1 MSHMQIF
8 GKQAHIVILLF
19 VVMIISCHVS
29 AQTYPPSSV
38 IIMPHS
44 NAYFKAGTDV
54 VIKVYATD
62 IGKSAN
68 NGMVSKVEFFNGTTK
83 IGESTTQTNNIYTF
97 TWQCVPAGTYTIK
110 ATATNNKGVAFTSV
124 GVIITVGTADVT
136 PRGMSAN
143 KGKYL
148 ANIIANSANINYNTY
163 WNGVTAENSCKWGS
177 VEGTRNIMN
186 WNGADV
192 SYNYAKN
199 NNMMFRYHA
208 ALWAAQYPS
217 WLLGLSTADAR
228 AEVVEYMKAIAA
240 RYPLIDQIDV
250 LNEQLGN
257 HQADNQKF
265 RDLFSGITNCPA
277 DNFSW
282 QIWLFEQA
290 RAIFPNTKLVL
301 NDYGLE
307 NDQNAI
313 NMQLN
318 LLKALRDRGLVDG
331 FGTQAHCFNIDGLT
345 ATALKSSLDKM
356 AGAGIPIYVTEL
368 DLNGGS
374 ESNTNDAVQLTS
386 YQNHFPVYWDHPAV
400 AGISLWGYVTGAT
413 WIGGT
418 GLISNTGVEKSAMTW
433 LKQYVAGKTNVGY
446 PFASIPGTCDGAP
459 VISIT
464 LPTANQTY
472 TAPATVSI
480 AATATAGTGKTISKV
495 EFYNGTTKLGEDAT
509 SPYTYSWT
517 NVAAGTYS
525 ITAVATDNTGAKT
538 TSAAV
543 SIKVNVAKG
552 PYGGTAP
559 NIPGKIEFENF
570 DVGGNGVGYLDNT
583 PGTSVPSPPAFRTDE
598 DVDIETCTDA
608 GGGYNIGYATAGE
621 WLEYS
626 VNVVT
631 AGTYTLT
638 LRVACQGDGR
648 TLSVAA
654 NGVTIANNVA
664 IPNTGGWQTWQDV
677 VIPNITL
684 TAGAQVIR
692 VTIGATDYINLNYM
706 TFAAATTPA
715 PTVTTPV
722 TYCQGATATALTAT
736 GTALKWYTV
745 ATGGTASTT
754 APTPSTATAGSTT
767 YYVSQTV
774 NNVESS
780 RAAIVVTVN
789 ALPTATI
796 TASGATTFCNGAG
809 SVTLSANT
817 GTGLTYQWWRNQTT
831 AVGTGTS
838 THDIYLTSGSY
849 TVEITNAAGCKAI
862 SNAIVVTVNAVP
874 AAPTVSSPVN
884 YTVGQTATALTA
896 TGTALKWYTVATG
909 GTASTT
915 APTPSTAAVGSTTYY
930 VSQTVNTCE
939 SARAAI
945 TVTVSQQIQSIQLQ
959 PGWNMIGCPLQGTT
973 NMQQALSS
981 IWSQVETVKDQD
993 SFWDIK
999 NVPALNSLSTVKW
1012 GQGYLV
1018 KVKAACTLDWII
1030 R

>member
-1 MSHMQIF
+1 MRKIT
-8 GKQAHIVILLF
+8 VILVLILG
-19 VVMIISCHVS
+19 IIVS
-29 AQTYPPSSV
+29 GYAQ
-38 IIMPHS
+38 
-44 NAYFKAGTDV
+44 
-54 VIKVYATD
+54 
-62 IGKSAN
+62 IGK
-68 NGMVSKVEFFNGTTK
+68 
-83 IGESTTQTNNIYTF
+83 
-97 TWQCVPAGTYTIK
+97 C
-110 ATATNNKGVAFTSV
+110 
-124 GVIITVGTADVT
+124 
-136 PRGMSAN
+136 

-148 ANIIANSANINYNTY
+148 GNIIAYSVPSNYTSL
-163 WNGVTAENSCKWGS
+163 WNQTTSENGSKWGS
-177 VEGTRNIMN
+177 VENTKGVYN
-186 WNGADV
+186 WGNSDLA
-192 SYNYAKN
+192 YNTAKN
-199 NNMMFRYHA
+199 SGGLFKFHA
-208 ALWAAQYPS
+208 SMWGAQTPS
-217 WLLGLSTADAR
+217 WIASTSSAEIKTRIEAWVKAVADHYGPMGGL
-228 AEVVEYMKAIAA
+228 K
-240 RYPLIDQIDV
+240 LIDV
-250 LNEQLGN
+250 LNEPVNTAIAQNLKDALIAGYKAEPANAADINNQYGWAIWPFQLARKYFPDAVLLINEYNIEMNWNNCRTPYIAMANAIKNAPNLTDGKKN
-257 HQADNQKF
+257 LIDGVGLQCH
-265 RDLFSGITNCPA
+265 GINNLTA
-277 DNFSW
+277 ANFKACID
-282 QIWLFEQA
+282 QIWDQTGLPVHITEFDITA
-290 RAIFPNTKLVL
+290 DPNETKQR
-301 NDYGLE
+301 
-307 NDQNAI
+307 DQFA
-313 NMQLN
+313 
-318 LLKALRDRGLVDG
+318 AL
-331 FGTQAHCFNIDGLT
+331 
-345 ATALKSSLDKM
+345 
-356 AGAGIPIYVTEL
+356 IPVAWE
-368 DLNGGS
+368 
-374 ESNTNDAVQLTS
+374 
-386 YQNHFPVYWDHPAV
+386 HPHV
-400 AGISLWGYVTGAT
+400 AGITFWGYIQGQTWVSGNGVLGPTGT
-413 WIGGT
+413 DT
-418 GLISNTGVEKSAMTW
+418 GIQYSTNYTANPLGDRPAMTW
-433 LKQYVAGKTNVGY
+433 LKQYFASQPSLACCPAPY
-446 PFASIPGTCDGAP
+446 PFANCNNGVPPT
-459 VISIT
+459 VSIT
-464 LPTANQTY
+464 APTAAILF
-472 TAPATVSI
+472 TAPATVTI
-480 AATATAGTGKTISKV
+480 NATAADADGTISKV

-715 PTVTTPV
+715 PTVTTLV

-945 TVTVSQQIQSIQLQ
+945 TVTVGTQKVQLKA
-959 PGWNMIGCPLQGTT
+959 GWNLIGCPIQGSTDV
-973 NMQQALSS
+973 NKALSS
-981 IWSQVETVKDQD
+981 IWSNVEIVKDFNGFY
-993 SFWDIK
+993 SST
-999 NVPALNSLSTVKW
+999 NAPALNSLQKVEW
-1012 GQGYLV
+1012 GRGYYV
-1018 KVKAACTLDWII
+1018 KVTQACELDWIV